1 MIRRAGFTLI
11 ETLACLLV
19 LSMGFAAAIVLV
31 AYGLQLARMSQAR
44 TVGMAT
50 AITVAVD
57 PSPLLPG
64 GTTLTSTGTMTTGWI
79 NGLWVERNED
89 AGDLLT
95 TGLRSHLVRVE
106 VYESGAG
113 RRICSY
119 QERLLR
125 QAP

>member
-1 MIRRAGFTLI
+1 MSRRGFTLI

-31 AYGLQLARMSQAR
+31 AYGLQLARLSLAR
-44 TVGMAT
+44 SMGMAT
-50 AITVAVD
+50 AITVAAD
-57 PSPLLPG
+57 PDPLLPG
-64 GTTLTSTGTMTTGWI
+64 GAALTTTGMTTKGWV
-79 NGLWVERNED
+79 NGLWVERSED
-89 AGDLLT
+89 TGDLLT

-106 VYESGAG
+106 VFESGDG

-125 QAP
+125 QTP

>member
-1 MIRRAGFTLI
+1 MIRRAGFTLV

-31 AYGLQLARMSQAR
+31 AYGLQIARLSLARSM
-44 TVGMAT
+44 GMAT
-50 AITVAVD
+50 AITVAAD
-57 PSPLLPG
+57 PAPLLPG
-64 GTTLTSTGTMTTGWI
+64 GSSLATSGTLTKGWI
-79 NGLWVERNED
+79 NGLWVERSED

-106 VYESGAG
+106 VFESGDG
-113 RRICSY
+113 RRVCSY